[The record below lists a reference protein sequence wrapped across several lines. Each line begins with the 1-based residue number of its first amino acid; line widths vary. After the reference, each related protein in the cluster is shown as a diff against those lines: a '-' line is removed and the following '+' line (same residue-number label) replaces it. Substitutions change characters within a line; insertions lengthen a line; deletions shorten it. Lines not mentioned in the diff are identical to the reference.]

1 MTTRTTHID
10 KDHKIVSLDTA
21 KLHLRVGDDDQ
32 NDALIALKIDMA
44 ISIAERE
51 TDRHIQQKTLEVR
64 SITRSGIVPL
74 PVYCRAVTSVQCQGQ
89 PVEATAYEAIATDE
103 QTTLYFVDPKYWGK
117 PLQITLEVGYD
128 EATCPPAIAAAV
140 LLILGTIYDNESD
153 NVVGRQV
160 SQLSITA
167 ARLLARWR
175 ILPY

>member
-1 MTTRTTHID
+1 MIRTIATD
-10 KDHKIVSLDTA
+10 KGEKVVSLATA

-32 NDALIALKIDMA
+32 NDVLIGLKLDMA

-51 TDRHIQQKTLEVR
+51 TSRHIQQKTLEVR
-64 SITRSGIVPL
+64 SVTRSGVVDL
-74 PVYCRAVTSVQCQGQ
+74 PVYCRAVTSVKCQDTT
-89 PVEATAYEAIATDE
+89 VEATDYELVASDE
-103 QTTLYFVDPKYWGK
+103 QTTLYFVESKYWGK
-117 PLQITLEVGYD
+117 PITIQMEVGYD

-140 LLILGTIYDNESD
+140 LLVLGTIYDNESD

-167 ARLLARWR
+167 SRLLSRWR